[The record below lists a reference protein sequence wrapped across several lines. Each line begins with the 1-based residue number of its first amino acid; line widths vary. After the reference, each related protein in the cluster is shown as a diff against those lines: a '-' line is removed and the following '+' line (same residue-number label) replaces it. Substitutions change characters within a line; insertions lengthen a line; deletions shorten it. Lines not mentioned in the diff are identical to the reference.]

1 MYSSFIEAKQDKK
14 WCAKYHVNHRSL
26 SRAVQVRSQL
36 AKYLKRWNV
45 PRVSCSSDTTAIRK
59 CIIHGYFANAA
70 QLQPDGS
77 YATIRGSHVRD
88 RRAVLLALGAMMT
101 MMLTHPKKLQIHPNS
116 TLFRHPPQWVVFHEV
131 IRTAQDYMREVIAIE
146 PQWLSEIA
154 PHYYQLRQSS
164 SSSSSAASTATT
176 STAAAATSASTF
188 GSSSSLRR

>member
-1 MYSSFIEAKQDKK
+1 MATLPMPHSCNPMARTPQFEA
-14 WCAKYHVNHRSL
+14 ATYVI
-26 SRAVQVRSQL
+26 AVL
-36 AKYLKRWNV
+36 
-45 PRVSCSSDTTAIRK
+45 C
-59 CIIHGYFANAA
+59 
-70 QLQPDGS
+70 
-77 YATIRGSHVRD
+77 
-88 RRAVLLALGAMMT
+88 AVLLALGAMMM

-176 STAAAATSASTF
+176 STAAAAAATSASTF